1 VILIKSAEEIAR
13 MVRACRITAEVLESL
28 REAVSPGMTTGEIE
42 KMAEGL
48 IIQKGGK
55 PAFKG
60 YRGYP
65 ASICTSVNDQVVHG
79 IPSQRK
85 LNEGDILS
93 IDLGV
98 YWQGYYGD
106 AAITVPIGE
115 VDEEAKK
122 LIRVTEEALAMG
134 IDKAREGNRV
144 SDISH
149 AVQGHVEANG
159 FSVVRA
165 LVGHGVGKLLH
176 EEPQVPNFGP
186 PGKGPRLAKGMTL
199 AIEPMVNAG
208 GWQVKFLEDGWTCVT
223 ADGSLSAHSEHTVLI
238 TGEAPVILT
247 KHPNIDE
254 DGMTRVKYKAV

>member
-1 VILIKSAEEIAR
+1 MILIKSAEEIAR
-13 MVRACRITAEVLESL
+13 MARACRIAAGALESL
-28 REAVSPGMTTGEIE
+28 RKAASPGMTTKDIE
-42 KMAEGL
+42 ALAERL
-48 IIQKGGK
+48 ITEKGGK

-79 IPSQRK
+79 IPSRRK
-85 LNEGDILS
+85 LNDGDILS

-98 YWQGYYGD
+98 YYDGYYGD
-106 AAITVPIGE
+106 SAITVPIGE
-115 VDEEAKK
+115 VDEQAKI
-122 LIRVTEEALAMG
+122 LIRVTEEALYRG
-134 IDKAREGNRV
+134 IEKATEGNRV

-149 AVQGHVEANG
+149 AVQSHVEANG

-176 EEPQVPNFGP
+176 EDPQVPNFGP
-186 PGKGPRLAKGMTL
+186 PGKGPRLARGMTL

-238 TGEAPVILT
+238 TGGPARILT
-247 KHPNIDE
+247 SRE
-254 DGMTRVKYKAV
+254 Y